1 MSVTPAACMATSVP
15 VDIEKPTSAAAKA
28 GNSNLET
35 REFNG
40 ETIYEIVTPNGD
52 QSVSIAVTDGQLV
65 VTNDTPLLE
74 GMMRGQSGRTT
85 LTDSADYKKIA
96 KFFPSKTSMLSFQR
110 GEAQLKMLY
119 NMLKNSDNDALEGVD
134 VSKLP
139 SFDVIAKYLPSSGG
153 YTVPDKKGAK
163 SVTYSLKRSE

>member
-1 MSVTPAACMATSVP
+1 MKKTLA
-15 VDIEKPTSAAAKA
+15 AAAKE

-40 ETIYEIVTPNGD
+40 ETIYDMGSPNSDQAVSLVVTEGH
-52 QSVSIAVTDGQLV
+52 LV

-74 GMMRGQSGRTT
+74 AMMRGQSGRAA
-85 LTDSADYKKIA
+85 LVDSDEYKRVA
-96 KFFPSKTSMLSFQR
+96 KFFPSKTCMLSYQR
-110 GEAQLKMLY
+110 GDAQLKTYY
-119 NMLKNSDNDALEGVD
+119 NMLKNSDNFIDGID

-139 SFDVIAKYLPSSGG
+139 PFEAISKYLQPSGG

-163 SVTYSLKRSE
+163 SITYSLKRSE